1 MIYFEHIVSYVY
13 MLCIIFGKQF
23 DLDFLILL
31 FFFVQC
37 LMLFFGVFLFLKLKM
52 VCLDFVLSVT
62 GSWLRNHQKM
72 SDNERKRNRDRQIDI
87 NMYVEW
93 ANYLNDGDF
102 IQHRFRGWGIN
113 IHTQTIEIQFCMLA
127 LNVLVVY
134 IRIEY

>member
-13 MLCIIFGKQF
+13 MLCRIFGKQF

-87 NMYVEW
+87 NMYVE
-93 ANYLNDGDF
+93 
-102 IQHRFRGWGIN
+102 
-113 IHTQTIEIQFCMLA
+113 
-127 LNVLVVY
+127 
-134 IRIEY
+134 